1 MFYTKNNRNTPQ
13 IKNTKTKTNTKQK
26 TNKTKTKKKKNIQ
39 IRYNKQT
46 SQNPITSDIFI
57 FPGINNRIVQVLL
70 PYVKIR
76 NNTAKYIFWNKRL
89 LKF

>member
-13 IKNTKTKTNTKQK
+13 IKNTKTKTKTNTNTKQK

-46 SQNPITSDIFI
+46 SQNPITSDIF
-57 FPGINNRIVQVLL
+57 FFFLL
-70 PYVKIR
+70 E
-76 NNTAKYIFWNKRL
+76 
-89 LKF
+89 